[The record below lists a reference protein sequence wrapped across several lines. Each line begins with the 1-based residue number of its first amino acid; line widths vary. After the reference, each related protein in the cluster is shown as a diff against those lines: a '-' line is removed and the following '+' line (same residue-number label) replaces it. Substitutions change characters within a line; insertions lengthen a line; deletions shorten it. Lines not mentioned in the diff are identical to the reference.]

1 MSTTVPHVTS
11 AMTLD
16 VAGTEP
22 IPFARLVKVELRK
35 MFDTRAGR
43 WLLISIAGLTALV
56 LIIQLIVLLSQGDKA
71 TFNSFGAG
79 ANIPMV
85 ILLPVL
91 GVMSVTGEWSQRT
104 AMVTFTLVPHR
115 ERVLL
120 AKYVSALII
129 AVVAVVIAYVLMT
142 LTNVIYGGLS
152 SSYPI
157 TWDSSL
163 FGVVLTFL
171 LYVIAM
177 STGFAFG
184 SAFLNTAVAIVVY
197 FVYNFVLPGLFQLGA
212 FLMNWFE
219 KVQPWLDFNAAQA
232 PLQGGTSVTGKEWA
246 HLVVSG
252 LLWLGIPLV
261 VGVRRWLRA
270 EVK

>member
-1 MSTTVPHVTS
+1 MSTTRPSTS
-11 AMTLD
+11 PAMVLD
-16 VAGTEP
+16 VSGTEA

-56 LIIQLIVLLSQGDKA
+56 LTIQMIVQLSQGNA
-71 TFNSFGAG
+71 VTFDDFGAG

-104 AMVTFTLVPHR
+104 AMVTFALVPHR
-115 ERVLL
+115 GRVLL

-129 AVVAVVIAYVLMT
+129 AVGAVGVAYVLMT
-142 LTNVIYGGLS
+142 LANVIFGALS
-152 SSYPI
+152 SDYP
-157 TWDSSL
+157 TVWDSSL
-163 FGVVLTFL
+163 FEVFATFL
-171 LYVIAM
+171 LYVIGM
-177 STGFAFG
+177 TTGFAFG

-197 FVYNFVLPGLFQLGA
+197 FVYNFILPGLFELGA
-212 FLMNWFE
+212 HLMSWFD
-219 KVQPWLDFNAAQA
+219 KIRPWIDFANAQT
-232 PLQGGTSVTGKEWA
+232 PFQGGHSATGKEWLQLLTA
-246 HLVVSG
+246 G
-252 LLWLGIPLV
+252 LIWLGIPLV
-261 VGVRRWLRA
+261 IGIRRWLRA